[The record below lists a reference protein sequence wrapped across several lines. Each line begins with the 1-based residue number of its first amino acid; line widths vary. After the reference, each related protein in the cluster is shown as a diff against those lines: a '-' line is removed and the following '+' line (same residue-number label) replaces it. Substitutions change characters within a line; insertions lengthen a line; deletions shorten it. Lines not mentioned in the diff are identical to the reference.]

1 MSITSTS
8 IKTFQFP
15 EVRVVEASAGSGKTY
30 ALAKRYV
37 QLLLMRPDL
46 GEGRSSN
53 TLSPEGAKGYLQ
65 HENVMRSILAITFTN
80 KAALEMK
87 SRIIDF
93 LKRIALGTMP
103 QAELKEIVGP
113 IELSPVE
120 ARAKSYGLMEQL
132 IRQYNF
138 FQVQTID
145 SFIKTLLIG
154 CCFKTGLTAGFR
166 IRTNSPEYLEY
177 ALDELIHPPQNNH
190 SSPPQP

>member
-15 EVRVVEASAGSGKTY
+15 EVRVVEASAGTGKTY

-37 QLLLMRPDL
+37 QLLLMRPDR

-87 SRIIDF
+87 SRILDF
-93 LKRIALGTMP
+93 LKKIAMGTMP
-103 QAELKEIVGP
+103 QAELKEILEP
-113 IELSPVE
+113 IDLSP
-120 ARAKSYGLMEQL
+120 
-132 IRQYNF
+132 
-138 FQVQTID
+138 T
-145 SFIKTLLIG
+145 
-154 CCFKTGLTAGFR
+154 
-166 IRTNSPEYLEY
+166 
-177 ALDELIHPPQNNH
+177 
-190 SSPPQP
+190 